1 MLIATHLKLGYDI
14 TMSEK
19 MKLVKIIYFFFGLQ
33 SLKLIIFYSHQIRKI
48 LVLLGLDQR
57 INTYTGKLS
66 GGQQKRLAIALEL
79 INNPPVIF
87 LDEPTT

>member
-1 MLIATHLKLGYDI
+1 
-14 TMSEK
+14 MS
-19 MKLVKIIYFFFGLQ
+19 YYQ
-33 SLKLIIFYSHQIRKI
+33 QIRKI
-48 LVLLGLDQR
+48 LVLLGLNER